1 MCLYEFVAGGRKG
14 AEGARRPTPKKR
26 PVYFHHAHMQCTAW
40 GVWEPDYPPFG
51 WSGWSRS
58 RATCCRDWPSHSLGQ
73 AWWPA
78 PARPTGQADPR
89 PMTPAKLN
97 NHDSHKARLAQA
109 TRTDPQPQTQQPQ
122 PTTGTGPQQS
132 QPPYGPTMD
141 PHSRPST
148 AGPRQ
153 PEPGQPRHTTHC
165 PAPHAAANPTSS
177 TGHIGPT
184 TRWGCPAF
192 RF

>member
-1 MCLYEFVAGGRKG
+1 MCLYEFRGRWTEGGRGSPEAYSQEEARLLSPRTHALHCSLITHLSGGQDGRG
-14 AEGARRPTPKKR
+14 AE
-26 PVYFHHAHMQCTAW
+26 
-40 GVWEPDYPPFG
+40 PPAAG
-51 WSGWSRS
+51 IGLPIRLV
-58 RATCCRDWPSHSLGQ
+58 RHGGRI
-73 AWWPA
+73 
-78 PARPTGQADPR
+78 ARPTGQADPR

-109 TRTDPQPQTQQPQ
+109 TRTNPQPQTQQPQ

-132 QPPYGPTMD
+132 QPPNGPTMD

-177 TGHIGPT
+177 AGHIGPT
-184 TRWGCPAF
+184 TRCGCSAF